1 MSALPV
7 TPTSERAAPARPRL
21 GLVPTPHRTMGRIPF
36 VSVLAALLVAGLVG
50 LLVLNTH
57 LQNQAIAANDL
68 RNEAAAMSYREGE
81 LRQQVIEESSTGEL
95 TRKASKLGLRPNDHI
110 AFVDLRTGE
119 ITGDAAP
126 AEGEA
131 RPESVVLTPEEEAQT
146 RESKAE
152 EYAQTRRGEAE
163 EAARL
168 ARERAEQ
175 HRGPAQPQVPGQ
187 PQAPAQPGVPGQP
200 QVPTQPE
207 TQQNPAFPGAPAPVA
222 PPQQPESDQ
231 QVYEQA
237 RGGQ

>member
-7 TPTSERAAPARPRL
+7 TPTSERTAPARPRL

-175 HRGPAQPQVPGQ
+175 HRGPAQAQVPD
-187 PQAPAQPGVPGQP
+187 QP

-222 PPQQPESDQ
+222 PQQQPESDQ